1 MKAVRFDEYGDSSV
15 LHIRDVNVIPPT
27 SGQVLVKVQY
37 AGINQ
42 GEIVIREGAMRD
54 FFPARFPGE
63 GQGSDFAG
71 SIVEL
76 GTGVD
81 HLRVGEAVI
90 GMSDKRSAHAE
101 YVTIAANRVV
111 PMPKGLD
118 PRVAASLYVAATTA
132 QATVDTVA
140 PQPGETV
147 AVSAAAGGVGILA
160 SQLARRTGAD
170 VIGIAGPSSAQALRD
185 LGIQPVEYGEG
196 LVERLREA
204 APRIDAFI
212 DCFGHGYVE
221 TALDLG
227 VAPER
232 VATIVDFG
240 TAQRFGVP
248 VVVGTSA
255 AMDPTAV
262 VSRIARLI
270 AAGEL
275 SLPIRAVYPFDE
287 VRAAYDDL
295 ATRHG
300 VGKIVLSVG

>member
-37 AGINQ
+37 AGINP

-147 AVSAAAGGVGILA
+147 AVSAAAPTSSESPGPPAPRLCATWESSPSNTARDWSNGCGRPPRA
-160 SQLARRTGAD
+160 STRSSTASATDTWRRRSIWAWLPS
-170 VIGIAGPSSAQALRD
+170 ASPPSSTSGRPSASESPWWWGRR
-185 LGIQPVEYGEG
+185 PPWT
-196 LVERLREA
+196 
-204 APRIDAFI
+204 PR
-212 DCFGHGYVE
+212 
-221 TALDLG
+221 
-227 VAPER
+227 P
-232 VATIVDFG
+232 
-240 TAQRFGVP
+240 
-248 VVVGTSA
+248 S
-255 AMDPTAV
+255 
-262 VSRIARLI
+262 SR
-270 AAGEL
+270 G
-275 SLPIRAVYPFDE
+275 
-287 VRAAYDDL
+287 
-295 ATRHG
+295 
-300 VGKIVLSVG
+300 